1 MTQIVFQAAAIA
13 CCICTAYRT
22 VLFIVR
28 KSRKTEK
35 APEWVPAST
44 DRTIDWIEPDNGEDS
59 VSAPPA
65 MECVYFLSVVASGV
79 PVSGYMDKAV
89 EEHLNNCEKICQ
101 FNLDCI
107 TKPL

>member
-13 CCICTAYRT
+13 CCIYTAYRI

-35 APEWVPAST
+35 GRQRVSASP
-44 DRTIDWIEPDNGEDS
+44 DRIIEGIEPDNGEDS

-65 MECVYFLSVVASGV
+65 MECVNSLSVVASGV
-79 PVSGYMDKAV
+79 PVSCYVDKAM
-89 EEHLNNCEKICQ
+89 EEHLNNREDMSI
-101 FNLDCI
+101 
-107 TKPL
+107 

>member
-13 CCICTAYRT
+13 CCIYTAYRA
-22 VLFIVR
+22 VHFIVR

-35 APEWVPAST
+35 DPQWGPAST

-65 MECVYFLSVVASGV
+65 MECVNFLSVVASGV
-79 PVSGYMDKAV
+79 PVSCYVDKAE
-89 EEHLNNCEKICQ
+89 EEHLNNREDMSI
-101 FNLDCI
+101 
-107 TKPL
+107 